1 MHYDGPKTVS
11 NTLTGLEKIEFCDA
25 ASAAAFPQDFG
36 KLFRVIPRNSEA
48 SD

>member
-1 MHYDGPKTVS
+1 MHYGGTKTVS
-11 NTLTGLEKIEFCDA
+11 NTLAGLEKIEFCDA

-36 KLFRVIPRNSEA
+36 KLFRAIPRNSDA